1 MPDPFPLS
9 VTEGSPTGDLGRR
22 IAVRRTALDLSRE
35 ETADRAGVAASYLQY
50 LEEFPGAAPDRSV
63 LLRLAAVLDT
73 TVTDLAGGTS
83 DLTPGQG
90 RAGSAPMFTGLTV
103 QECRELLSTHG
114 VGRVAVPTASG
125 PVIVP
130 VNYSVVDGAIVY
142 RTAPGALPSRAA
154 GCQVTFE
161 IDRIDEAF
169 GEGWSV
175 VALGRARTVTDAD
188 DVRRLTE
195 HAHSTPWA
203 GGSREEWVR
212 IDALSLTG
220 RRITTRQGTFSE
232 ESGTDGPSPADPAR
246 RNMD

>member
-1 MPDPFPLS
+1 MADPFPMS
-9 VTEGSPTGDLGRR
+9 VTAGSPRGDLGRR
-22 IAVRRTALDLSRE
+22 IAVRRKALDLSRE
-35 ETADRAGVAASYLQY
+35 EAAAQTGVAASYLQY
-50 LEEFPGAAPDRSV
+50 LEEFPGAAPGRSV
-63 LLRLAAVLDT
+63 LLRLAEVLHT
-73 TVTDLAGGTS
+73 TVTDLAGGDS
-83 DLTPGQG
+83 DQTPGPG
-90 RAGSAPMFTGLTV
+90 RAGSDPTFAELTV

-114 VGRVAVPTASG
+114 VGRVAIPTVSG

-142 RTAPGALPSRAA
+142 RTAPGAMPSRAA

-161 IDRIDEAF
+161 IDRIDDAF
-169 GEGWSV
+169 SEGWSV
-175 VALGRARTVTDAD
+175 LAIGRARTVTDAD

-195 HAHSTPWA
+195 HAFSTPWA
-203 GGSREEWVR
+203 GGPREEWVR

-232 ESGTDGPSPADPAR
+232 ARGTDGPSPADPAE

>member
-22 IAVRRTALDLSRE
+22 ITVRRTALDLSRE

-50 LEEFPGAAPDRSV
+50 LEEFPGAAPNRSV
-63 LLRLAAVLDT
+63 LLRLAAALET
-73 TVTDLAGGTS
+73 TATDLAGGSS

-90 RAGSAPMFTGLTV
+90 RAGSGPTFTALTV

-142 RTAPGALPSRAA
+142 RTAPGAMPSRAA
-154 GCQVTFE
+154 GRQVTFE
-161 IDRIDEAF
+161 IDRIDDAF
-169 GEGWSV
+169 AEGWSV
-175 VALGRARTVTDAD
+175 LALGRARTVTDAD

-195 HAHSTPWA
+195 HAFSTPWA
-203 GGSREEWVR
+203 GGPREEWVR

-220 RRITTRQGTFSE
+220 RRITTRRGTFSE
-232 ESGTDGPSPADPAR
+232 ASGTDDPSPAAPAR
-246 RNMD
+246 RNME

>member
-1 MPDPFPLS
+1 MPDPFPLN
-9 VTEGSPTGDLGRR
+9 VAEGSPTGDLGRR

-35 ETADRAGVAASYLQY
+35 ETAAQAGVAASYLQY
-50 LEEFPGAAPDRSV
+50 LEEFPGSAPGRGV
-63 LLRLAAVLDT
+63 LLRLAEVLHT
-73 TVTDLAGGTS
+73 TVTDLAGGDS
-83 DLTPGQG
+83 DLTPGDG
-90 RAGSAPMFTGLTV
+90 RAGSDPTFTELTV

-114 VGRVAVPTASG
+114 MGRVARPTVSG

-142 RTAPGALPSRAA
+142 RTAPGAMPSRAA

-169 GEGWSV
+169 AEGWSV
-175 VALGRARTVTDAD
+175 LALGRARAVTDAD

-195 HAHSTPWA
+195 HAFSTPWA

-220 RRITTRQGTFSE
+220 RRITTRQGTFSDV
-232 ESGTDGPSPADPAR
+232 SGSDGPSPADSAG
-246 RNMD
+246 RNME

>member
-1 MPDPFPLS
+1 MPDSFPMS
-9 VTEGSPTGDLGRR
+9 VTEGSPLGDLGRR
-22 IAVRRTALDLSRE
+22 ISVRRTALDLSRE
-35 ETADRAGVAASYLQY
+35 ETADRAGMAASYLQY
-50 LEEFPGAAPDRSV
+50 LEEFPGAAPGRSV
-63 LLRLAAVLDT
+63 LLRLAEVLQT
-73 TVTDLAGGTS
+73 TVTDLAGGDS
-83 DLTPGQG
+83 DQTPGPG
-90 RAGSAPMFTGLTV
+90 RAGTDPTFTALTV

-114 VGRVAVPTASG
+114 VGRVAVPTVSG

-130 VNYSVVDGAIVY
+130 VNYSVVDGEIVY

-161 IDRIDEAF
+161 IDRIDDAF

-175 VALGRARTVTDAD
+175 LALGRARTVSDAD

-195 HAHSTPWA
+195 HAFSTPWA
-203 GGSREEWVR
+203 GGSREEWIR

-232 ESGTDGPSPADPAR
+232 AGGTDGPSPADPAG
-246 RNMD
+246 RNME

>member
-35 ETADRAGVAASYLQY
+35 ETAERAGVAASYLQY
-50 LEEFPGAAPDRSV
+50 LEEFPGAAPGRSV
-63 LLRLAAVLDT
+63 LLRLAAALDT
-73 TVTDLAGGTS
+73 TVTDLAGGSS

-90 RAGSAPMFTGLTV
+90 RAGSTPTFTELSV
-103 QECRELLSTHG
+103 EECRELLSTHG

-142 RTAPGALPSRAA
+142 RTAPGATPSRAA
-154 GCQVTFE
+154 GGQVTFE

-175 VALGRARTVTDAD
+175 LALGRARTVTDAD

-195 HAHSTPWA
+195 NALSTPWA
-203 GGSREEWVR
+203 GGPREEWVR

-232 ESGTDGPSPADPAR
+232 ESGTDGPSPADSAV
-246 RNMD
+246 RNME

>member
-1 MPDPFPLS
+1 MSDPFPLS
-9 VTEGSPTGDLGRR
+9 VAEGSPTGDLGRR
-22 IAVRRTALDLSRE
+22 IAVRRTALGLSRE
-35 ETADRAGVAASYLQY
+35 EAADRAGVAASYLQY
-50 LEEFPGAAPDRSV
+50 LEEFPGAAPGRSV
-63 LLRLAAVLDT
+63 LLRLAEVLHT
-73 TVTDLAGGTS
+73 TVTDLAGGDS
-83 DLTPGQG
+83 DQTPGPG
-90 RAGSAPMFTGLTV
+90 RAGSDPTFTELAV

-114 VGRVAVPTASG
+114 VGRVAIPTVSG

-142 RTAPGALPSRAA
+142 RTAPGAMPSRAA

-161 IDRIDEAF
+161 IDRIDDAF
-169 GEGWSV
+169 SEGWSV
-175 VALGRARTVTDAD
+175 LAIGRARTVTDAD

-195 HAHSTPWA
+195 HAFSAPWA

-232 ESGTDGPSPADPAR
+232 ASGTDGPSHADASG
-246 RNMD
+246 RNME

>member
-1 MPDPFPLS
+1 MPDPFPLN
-9 VTEGSPTGDLGRR
+9 VTDGSPAGDLGRR

-35 ETADRAGVAASYLQY
+35 ETAVQAGVAASYLQY

-63 LLRLAAVLDT
+63 LLRLAAALDT
-73 TVTDLAGGTS
+73 TVTDLAGGDS

-90 RAGSAPMFTGLTV
+90 RAGSAPTFTELTV

-114 VGRVAVPTASG
+114 VGRVAIPTASG

-142 RTAPGALPSRAA
+142 RTAPGAMPSRAA

-161 IDRIDEAF
+161 IDRIDDAF

-175 VALGRARTVTDAD
+175 LALGRARTVTDAD

-195 HAHSTPWA
+195 QAFSQPWA

-232 ESGTDGPSPADPAR
+232 ASGTDGTSPAGPAVP
-246 RNMD
+246 NT

>member
-22 IAVRRTALDLSRE
+22 IAVRRKALGLSRG
-35 ETADRAGVAASYLQY
+35 ETAAQAGVAASYLQY
-50 LEEFPGAAPDRSV
+50 LEEFPGAAPGRSV
-63 LLRLAAVLDT
+63 LLRLAAALDT
-73 TVTDLAGGTS
+73 TVTDLAGGAG
-83 DLTPGQG
+83 DLQPGPG
-90 RAGSAPMFTGLTV
+90 LAGSDPAFTELTV

-114 VGRVAVPTASG
+114 VGRIAVPTVSG

-130 VNYSVVDGAIVY
+130 VNYTVVDGAIVY
-142 RTAPGALPSRAA
+142 RTAPGAMPSRAA

-161 IDRIDEAF
+161 IDRIDDAF

-175 VALGRARTVTDAD
+175 LALGRARTVTDAD

-195 HAHSTPWA
+195 HAFSTPWA
-203 GGSREEWVR
+203 GGSREEWIR

-232 ESGTDGPSPADPAR
+232 TTGTDGPSPADPAA
-246 RNMD
+246 RNME

>member
-1 MPDPFPLS
+1 MTDPFPLN
-9 VTEGSPTGDLGRR
+9 VAEGSPTGDLGRR

-35 ETADRAGVAASYLQY
+35 EAADRAGVAASYLQY
-50 LEEFPGAAPDRSV
+50 LEEFPGAAPGRSV
-63 LLRLAAVLDT
+63 LLRLAEVLHT
-73 TVTDLAGGTS
+73 TVTDLAGGDS
-83 DLTPGQG
+83 DQTPGTG
-90 RAGSAPMFTGLTV
+90 RAGSDPTFTELTV

-114 VGRVAVPTASG
+114 VGRVAIPTVSG

-142 RTAPGALPSRAA
+142 RTAPGAMPSRAA

-161 IDRIDEAF
+161 IDRIDDAF
-169 GEGWSV
+169 SEGWSV
-175 VALGRARTVTDAD
+175 LAIGRARTVTDAD

-195 HAHSTPWA
+195 HAFSTPWA

-220 RRITTRQGTFSE
+220 RRIATRAGTFSAAR
-232 ESGTDGPSPADPAR
+232 GTDGPSPAGSAG
-246 RNMD
+246 RNME

>member
-1 MPDPFPLS
+1 MPDPFPLN

-35 ETADRAGVAASYLQY
+35 ETAGRAGVAASYLQY
-50 LEEFPGAAPDRSV
+50 LEEFPGAAPGRSV
-63 LLRLAAVLDT
+63 LLRLAAALDT
-73 TVTDLAGGTS
+73 TVTDLAGGGS

-90 RAGSAPMFTGLTV
+90 RAGSDPTFTGLTV
-103 QECRELLSTHG
+103 EECRELLSTHG

-142 RTAPGALPSRAA
+142 RTASGAMPSRAA

-161 IDRIDEAF
+161 IDRIDDAF

-175 VALGRARTVTDAD
+175 LALGRARSVTDAD

-195 HAHSTPWA
+195 HASSKPWA
-203 GGSREEWVR
+203 GGPREEWIR

-220 RRITTRQGTFSE
+220 RRITTRRGTFSG

-246 RNMD
+246 RNME